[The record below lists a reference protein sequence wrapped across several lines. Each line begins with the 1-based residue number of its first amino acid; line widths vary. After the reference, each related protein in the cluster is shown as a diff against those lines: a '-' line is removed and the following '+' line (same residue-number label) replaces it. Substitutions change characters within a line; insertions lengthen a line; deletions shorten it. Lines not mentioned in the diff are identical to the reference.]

1 MQNNMGK
8 WLSDF
13 GDSVNNAF
21 YFVIDKIID
30 LQQFFIGQAW
40 AIGRVVLLIAVLS
53 AALNYALTG
62 QGLKENIIKILKATV
77 FFVVVILAYPRII
90 GFITSWTFELAH
102 NSVYGPI
109 AAHFNQ
115 VVDKIE
121 TNMTSTVE
129 LGATGDGYG
138 YGGGAGNRLSY
149 TRKLITELTLDNKR
163 LFSDLENIRKHPQ
176 MTYTTVAPAAVIT
189 IILSIAGE
197 CILYADNKEN
207 NILPEFSRILKG
219 LICAFFAILT
229 GVFALLE
236 YLICF
241 LEFMLVASVGV
252 ILFPLSIWE
261 GSKFMSEKFI
271 GAIIGFFIKLL
282 FCNLA
287 IFLMLYGFISLFY
300 ILAGKFSGTPD
311 QILFIIFTCLLFFY
325 ICKSAPGLAQ
335 SLLTGTPS
343 LSATGAISAVGGA
356 VAAAAATVGMAKK
369 AGSAVGM
376 VAGGIGKTGLT
387 AHGMLSEAGAAAKAV
402 GAAGGTVSQQ
412 SGAFISSVFGS
423 VKDSVSAGGLGLARS
438 IMGGG
443 SSGQAGANGGINPH
457 SWREAFVKGTNG
469 NEQIKYSEHIA
480 ARKEEGER
488 RGLAYLQNQD
498 RDNKDNLVKHDAHN
512 S

>member
-1 MQNNMGK
+1 MGK
-8 WLSDF
+8 WLSNF

-40 AIGRVVLLIAVLS
+40 VIGRVVLLIAILS
-53 AALNYALTG
+53 TALNYALTG
-62 QGLKENIIKILKATV
+62 QGLKENIIKIMKATV
-77 FFVVVILAYPRII
+77 FFIVVILAYPRII
-90 GFITSWTFELAH
+90 GFITSWTFEMAH
-102 NSVYGPI
+102 KSVYGPI
-109 AAHFNQ
+109 ASHFNQ
-115 VVDKIE
+115 IVDTVE
-121 TNMTSTVE
+121 SNMTSTV
-129 LGATGDGYG
+129 DISNDFNK
-138 YGGGAGNRLSY
+138 GGQGNRFSY
-149 TRKLITELTLDNKR
+149 TRKLITGIKLDNQN
-163 LFSDLENIRKHPQ
+163 LFSGIESTRKHPQ

-189 IILSIAGE
+189 IILTIAGE
-197 CILYADNKEN
+197 CITYADNKEN
-207 NILPEFSRILKG
+207 KILPEFSRILKG

-300 ILAGKFSGTPD
+300 ILAGNFSGTPD

-325 ICKSAPGLAQ
+325 ICKSAPALAQ

-356 VAAAAATVGMAKK
+356 IAAAATTAGMVRK
-369 AGSAVGM
+369 AGSAAGKVAGG
-376 VAGGIGKTGLT
+376 VAGGIGKTALT
-387 AHGMLSEAGAAAKAV
+387 AHGMFSEAGAAAGAV
-402 GAAGGTVSQQ
+402 GEAGGTISQQ
-412 SGAFISSVFGS
+412 SGAFMSSVLS
-423 VKDSVSAGGLGLARS
+423 SAKDSVSAGGLGLARS

-443 SSGQAGANGGINPH
+443 SNAGGVSGGGINPH
-457 SWREAFVKGTNG
+457 SWREAFANG
-469 NEQIKYSEHIA
+469 INKEGEQIKYSDHIA
-480 ARKEEGER
+480 ARKEEGEK

-498 RDNKDNLVKHDAHN
+498 KDNKDK
-512 S
+512 